1 MFVFIKNKNNNLRYS
16 ILLISSTYVLGQG
29 FLKTSNTNIVDSN
42 GQKVILQ
49 GVALGGW
56 LVPEGYM
63 FQIPGSGSPTTI
75 REKIVNLVGEDSAN
89 EFYQK
94 FENNYVQEEDIKAI
108 SDWGF
113 NSIRLPLHYKFF
125 SPSIGQYINKGFAI
139 VDSVVS
145 WSKKYNL
152 YVILDMHASPGGQS
166 PGEIADANGVAE
178 LWTKKRTKTT

>member
-1 MFVFIKNKNNNLRYS
+1 MFEFMKNKKSNLKYL
-16 ILLISSTYVLGQG
+16 IYLLSFTYGLGQG
-29 FLKTSNTNIVDSN
+29 FLKTSNTNIINSN
-42 GQKVILQ
+42 GEKVILQ
-49 GVALGGW
+49 GIALGGW

-94 FENNYVQEEDIKAI
+94 FENNYVQEADIKAI

-125 SPSIGQYINKGFAI
+125 SPSIGQYI
-139 VDSVVS
+139 DCL
-145 WSKKYNL
+145 L
-152 YVILDMHASPGGQS
+152 YTSPS
-166 PGEIADANGVAE
+166 PRDGLLSRMPSSA
-178 LWTKKRTKTT
+178 